1 MARDGDNLAI
11 GQRRMRREARAGKAK
26 ALPRSESAPTLAPVW
41 EPGGDEVDE
50 LPWLAKPNVGADSRN
65 SDDPPATPVPD
76 ADGRLTGQWQHLLER
91 ISASGGRS
99 HLDLASTMR
108 DGRPLQL
115 RTGLLEQYYEMKRVL
130 VEAKHFRVVEG
141 IHRSTGRNHSL
152 KIVSS
157 RGRRRA
163 TRELDPIHAW
173 HLIAALC
180 ARTSEPDPPP
190 RARPNPTKPTGELS
204 GGVHVAVWT
213 RCSATPRTCAS
224 ASSGAC
230 TRSTPRCSSR
240 RAHESES
247 TSEYLNI

>member
-26 ALPRSESAPTLAPVW
+26 VLPRSESAPTLAPVW
-41 EPGGDEVDE
+41 EPGGDEMDE
-50 LPWLAKPNVGADSRN
+50 LPWLAKPNFGADSRN
-65 SDDPPATPVPD
+65 SDDPHATPVAD

-91 ISASGGRS
+91 ISVSGGRS
-99 HLDLASTMR
+99 HLDLASAMR

-163 TRELDPIHAW
+163 MRELDPIHAW

-180 ARTSEPDPPP
+180 ARTQSSEPEFRPA
-190 RARPNPTKPTGELS
+190 RARLSPSRHVKVVASTWQCGRGVLPSHVRVPLLQVGYARGRRLDAALGAHTNPSPHPN
-204 GGVHVAVWT
+204 
-213 RCSATPRTCAS
+213 
-224 ASSGAC
+224 
-230 TRSTPRCSSR
+230 
-240 RAHESES
+240 
-247 TSEYLNI
+247 I